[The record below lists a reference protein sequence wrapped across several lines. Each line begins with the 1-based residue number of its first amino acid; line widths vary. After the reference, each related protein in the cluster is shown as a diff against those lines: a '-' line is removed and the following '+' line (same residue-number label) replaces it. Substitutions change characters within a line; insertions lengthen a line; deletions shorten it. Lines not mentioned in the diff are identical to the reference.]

1 MFNLSTKPKIYVF
14 VLSRLLQGA
23 EYLQLKKLIKQKFG
37 GGVKE
42 FIFEEQEF
50 YENIENE
57 SAFLTTQEKQSII
70 NEFLNQITCNTDIE
84 QISFGAKNVPNG
96 RKLSNTYLFSF
107 Q

>member
-1 MFNLSTKPKIYVF
+1 M
-14 VLSRLLQGA
+14 SRLLQGA